1 MYGRL
6 AWSEASL
13 SFIEWVSKEMILD
26 LLQNYLLKHLVDS
39 RENTDGT
46 NVTFTGKVRVFFT
59 EGENLCFLTVVRDA
73 AVVDPVRE
81 L

>member
-1 MYGRL
+1 MQFCIYETQL
-6 AWSEASL
+6 CTL
-13 SFIEWVSKEMILD
+13 NLILD
-26 LLQNYLLKHLVDS
+26 LILNLLQNYLLKHLVDS
-39 RENTDGT
+39 GENTDGT

-73 AVVDPVRE
+73 AVVDPLRE